1 VAQELPSA
9 YDRFLRISAIL
20 LTLAALGLIYWSVNR
35 TKVRLETGTETLAVR
50 LELAPLVAKA
60 RGGFPLDLFDRDELR
75 KLGTVVYATLKK
87 VPVELRTPNPPA
99 SLPQDKVERDQ
110 LLMEIDHRARFET
123 WQESLDQLGLGQ
135 GKVVPILVGDPGEPV
150 SFLIV
155 GPEVK
160 RARQIVEQM
169 RKAELITSA
178 SIWEPEMELD
188 PDQPGHFETP
198 SGLILEINAYEW
210 SLYFGGML
218 LYHNGELK
226 ASPDELEVLAS
237 RVFFNLGPPP
247 VKEKAKKKAP
257 PSEGG
262 LIKGERKRKQKT
274 D

>member
-1 VAQELPSA
+1 MAQELPSA

-20 LTLAALGLIYWSVNR
+20 LTLAALGLIYWSVSR
-35 TKVRLETGTETLAVR
+35 TKARMVPTGETLAVR

-60 RGGFPLDLFDRDELR
+60 RGGFPLDLFERDELR

-87 VPVELRTPNPPA
+87 VPVGLKTPNPPA

-123 WQESLDQLGLGQ
+123 WQESLEELGLGDK
-135 GKVVPILVGDPGEPV
+135 KVVPILVGDPGEPV

-155 GPEVK
+155 GPEAK
-160 RARQIVEQM
+160 RARRIVEEM
-169 RKAELITSA
+169 RQAELITSA
-178 SIWEPEMELD
+178 SIWEPEMEPD
-188 PDQPGHFETP
+188 PDRPGHFETP
-198 SGLILEINAYEW
+198 SGLILDINAYEW

-226 ASPDELEVLAS
+226 ASPDELEELAN

-247 VKEKAKKKAP
+247 VKEKAKKKKELP
-257 PSEGG
+257 RSEGG
-262 LIKGERKRKQKT
+262 LIKGERKRKGK
-274 D
+274 

>member
-1 VAQELPSA
+1 MAQELPSSF
-9 YDRFLRISAIL
+9 DRFLRIATIL
-20 LTLAALGLIYWSVNR
+20 LTLAALGLIYWSATRNR
-35 TKVRLETGTETLAVR
+35 AQIRTGTEDLAVR

-87 VPVELRTPNPPA
+87 VPGGLKTPNPPA
-99 SLPQDKVERDQ
+99 NLPQDKVERDQ

-123 WQESLDQLGLGQ
+123 WQESLDQLGLGE

-150 SFLIV
+150 SFLVV

-169 RKAELITSA
+169 RKVELITAA
-178 SIWEPEMELD
+178 SLWEPEMELD
-188 PDQPGHFETP
+188 PDNPGHFETP

-210 SLYFGGML
+210 SLYFGGLL

-226 ASPDELEVLAS
+226 ASLDELEDLAN

-247 VKEKAKKKAP
+247 VKEKTKKKPAP

-262 LIKGERKRKQKT
+262 LIKGERKRKKN
-274 D
+274 